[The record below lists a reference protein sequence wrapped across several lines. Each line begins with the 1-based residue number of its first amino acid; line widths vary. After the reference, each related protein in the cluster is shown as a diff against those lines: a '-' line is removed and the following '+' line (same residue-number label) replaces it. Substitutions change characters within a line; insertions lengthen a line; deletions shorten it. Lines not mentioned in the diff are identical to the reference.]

1 MIYLRLFWSFVQIG
15 LFSFGGG
22 LAVLPQIQ
30 YQAVDVRHW
39 LTLKEFVDL
48 VSLSEMTPGPI
59 AINAATF
66 VGMRQAGILG
76 ALASTFG
83 CVLPSLVIVV
93 ILAVVYK
100 KFKHLKGF
108 QGALGGLRPAACAL
122 IISAGLTVLMVAVFG
137 IDAVPRSLAGAG
149 DFYRRLLEVRIFPL
163 LVLAGAT
170 LLLQLKKVNPVLI
183 IASAGVLGILQY
195 ALVRAGVFG

>member
-30 YQAVDVRHW
+30 YQAVEVRHW

-149 DFYRRLLEVRIFPL
+149 D
-163 LVLAGAT
+163 
-170 LLLQLKKVNPVLI
+170 
-183 IASAGVLGILQY
+183 
-195 ALVRAGVFG
+195 

>member
-30 YQAVDVRHW
+30 YQAVEVRHW

-149 DFYRRLLEVRIFPL
+149 DFYRRLLEVRILPL

>member
-30 YQAVDVRHW
+30 YQAVEVRHW

>member
-30 YQAVDVRHW
+30 YQAVEVRHW

-48 VSLSEMTPGPI
+48 VSLSEMTPWPI

>member
-149 DFYRRLLEVRIFPL
+149 DFYRRLLEVRILPL

>member
-1 MIYLRLFWSFVQIG
+1 MICLQLFWSFLQIG

-22 LAVLPQIQ
+22 LAILPQIQ
-30 YQAVDVRHW
+30 YQAVEVRHW
-39 LTLKEFVDL
+39 LTLPEFVDL

-66 VGMRQAGILG
+66 VGMRQAGVLG
-76 ALASTFG
+76 ALAATFG
-83 CVLPSLVIVV
+83 CVLPSIIIVV
-93 ILAVVYK
+93 ILAMVYK

-122 IISAGLTVLMVAVFG
+122 IISAGLTILLFTVFG
-137 IDAVPRSLAGAG
+137 IEAMPQTLAESGA
-149 DFYRRLLEVRIFPL
+149 FFRQLLDVKIFPL

-170 LLLQLKKVNPVLI
+170 VLMRIKKVNPVLI
-183 IASAGVLGILQY
+183 IGSAGVLGILQY
-195 ALVRAGVFG
+195 ALVRGGVFG

>member
-30 YQAVDVRHW
+30 YQAVEVRRW

-59 AINAATF
+59 AINASTF
-66 VGMRQAGILG
+66 VGMRQAGVLG
-76 ALASTFG
+76 ALAATFG
-83 CVLPSLVIVV
+83 CVLPSLVIV
-93 ILAVVYK
+93 ITLAVVYK
-100 KFKHLKGF
+100 KFKHLKSF

-122 IISAGLTVLMVAVFG
+122 IISAGLTVLLVAVFG
-137 IDAVPRSLAGAG
+137 IERMPQSFAETGGFFRQMLDVK
-149 DFYRRLLEVRIFPL
+149 IFPL
-163 LVLAGAT
+163 LILAGAT
-170 LLLQLKKVNPVLI
+170 VLMRLKKVNPVLI
-183 IASAGVLGILQY
+183 IGSAGVLGILQY
-195 ALVRAGVFG
+195 ALARSGVFG